1 MLRTM
6 LWAKLHRVT
15 VTGSCLDYEGS
26 IAICPR
32 LLEAA
37 GILPHERVEVYNV
50 TTGARFATYA
60 ILGALGEVLVNGAA
74 ARLAMPGDTLI
85 VAAYAQLAPE
95 ELASHRPR
103 VVLVGPGNAIAE
115 VRS

>member
-37 GILPHERVEVYNV
+37 TILPHERVEVYNV
-50 TTGARFATYA
+50 TNGARFATYV
-60 ILGALGEVLVNGAA
+60 IVGNPGEILVNGAA
-74 ARLAMPGDTLI
+74 ARLALPGDLLI
-85 VAAYAQLAPE
+85 VAAYAQMTAE
-95 ELASHRPR
+95 EISSHRPR
-103 VVLVGPGNAIAE
+103 VVLVGKGNTILE